1 MMFLVAAINVV
12 VFATG
17 LAWLTNTFQ
26 RYRVAQDEEVSD
38 LLAERVQYL
47 VDPKGVL
54 NTAGILQ
61 WSHWDKFDDAI
72 IVRVPSVER
81 AYRRQAAYLNPVGSS
96 HRAADFPED
105 EIMADIR
112 TAVIERRKVSS
123 THGVVTPVYDAD
135 GEVWGGC
142 WQLLPQSTFGA
153 GELFRY
159 VAPWFVVSTLF
170 LTLVTVAALRRF
182 VLDPVRE
189 LALGAGRIGGAELGF
204 RVKQPRGHNEI
215 SALVRGFNAMADE
228 VEGFSDRL
236 RSEVDVAT
244 DKARRAEA
252 AAMTQRRLAATGG
265 LAAGIAHEIN
275 NPLGGMLNALE
286 VLERDQQTP
295 EKRAEYLALLKN
307 GLERIGTTVGQILHL
322 APRET
327 RTEAVELAAPIG
339 DALGLVAHRA
349 REQSVE
355 IWLHA
360 EPDSR
365 RYENVDSLVLWSGLP
380 SVIGQANEL
389 GQAVLNLLVNS
400 LDALEAGDGG
410 RIDISL
416 SSAGEELR
424 LLLYDDGPGMDA
436 ELLEHAADLFY
447 TTKDTGKGTGLGLA
461 IAHNVVSNHGG
472 RVLLTSDPG
481 VGFQVE
487 ILLPIAGSTVS
498 GALKLPTDRATGP
511 ATESERG
518 A

>member
-1 MMFLVAAINVV
+1 MMLLVAAINVV

-17 LAWLTNTFQ
+17 LAWLASTFQ
-26 RYRVAQDEEVSD
+26 RYQVAQDQEISD

-72 IVRVPSVER
+72 IVRVPSLDQP
-81 AYRRQAAYLNPVGSS
+81 YRRRAANLNPVGSS
-96 HRAADFPED
+96 HRPSDFPEA

-112 TAVIERRKVSS
+112 TAVAERRKVSS
-123 THGVVTPVYDAD
+123 ADGVVTPVYDAD
-135 GEVWGGC
+135 GAVWGGC
-142 WQLLPQSTFGA
+142 WQLMPQSAFGA

-159 VAPWFVVSTLF
+159 VAPWFVVSTLL
-170 LTLVTVAALRRF
+170 LTLITVAAMRRF

-189 LALGAGRIGGAELGF
+189 LARGVGRIAGAELGF
-204 RVKQPRGHNEI
+204 RVKEPRGHNEI

-228 VEGFSDRL
+228 VEGFSGRL

-286 VLERDQQTP
+286 VLERDQQSP
-295 EKRAEYLALLKN
+295 EKRAQYLDLLKN

-322 APRET
+322 APRAT

-349 REQSVE
+349 REQAVE
-355 IWLHA
+355 IWLHRDA
-360 EPDSR
+360 DSC
-365 RYENVDSLVLWSGLP
+365 RYDGGESLALWTGLP

-400 LDALEAGDGG
+400 LDALEAGARG
-410 RIDISL
+410 RIDLSL
-416 SSAGEELR
+416 TQIDEQLR
-424 LLLYDDGPGMDA
+424 LLLRDDGPGMDA
-436 ELLEHAADLFY
+436 TLLEHAADLFY
-447 TTKDTGKGTGLGLA
+447 TTKETGKGTGLGLA

-472 RVLLTSDPG
+472 HVLLRSDPG
-481 VGFQVE
+481 AGFQVE
-487 ILLPIAGSTVS
+487 IFLPIAGSTVS
-498 GALKLPTDRATGP
+498 GALKLPGESGP
-511 ATESERG
+511 GPEQAR
-518 A
+518 